1 MGVQAAIFDTKR
13 CITYLPCL
21 LVLPLIGTPLGDPVE
36 AGGAAAVLA
45 VNRSSATSSQASP
58 PQLPLVFASD
68 KSSIGHTEPAAGVQG
83 ILHAVASLR
92 HKLLLPILHLEALNE
107 HVAGGAAGAAMLDG
121 GMVAPRQRGGAPA
134 AVAAAPGLSATVGE
148 GALCGVSSFAFQ
160 GEC

>member
-1 MGVQAAIFDTKR
+1 MSGKAAIFNTR
-13 CITYLPCL
+13 IFLTCLPCL
-21 LVLPLIGTPLGDPVE
+21 LVPTLAGTPLGDPVE

-45 VNRSSATSSQASP
+45 VNRSSALAGQASP
-58 PQLPLVFASD
+58 LLLPLVFASD

-83 ILHAVASLR
+83 ILHAVASLC
-92 HKLLLPILHLEALNE
+92 HKLVLPILHLEALNE

-121 GMVAPRQRGGAPA
+121 TVVAPRQRAGAPA
-134 AVAAAPGLSATVGE
+134 VVATAPGLSATVGE